1 MPLTS
6 AFPDTESSVVMTVS
20 QLNARIKGLLEANF
34 PYVWV
39 RGEISN
45 LRIAGSGHAYFTL
58 KDKNSQIR
66 TVMFKSQ
73 FLRLKFRP
81 EDGMAV
87 LCQGRLSVYEA
98 RGEYQ
103 IIADILEPEGLG
115 ALQLA
120 FEQLKEKLQKE
131 GLFDSQRKRPLP
143 LRPQRVALITSATGA
158 AVRDMLKIFQCC
170 PYPLTVTLLPVRV
183 QGDEAAPEIV
193 RALETVS
200 LLRDTFGWDVVLV
213 GRGGGSLEDLWPFN
227 EEMTARA
234 IASCA
239 VPVISAV
246 GHEIDVTIA
255 DMVAD
260 FRAPTPTAAAQWV
273 VDRLIEVERRLNDQ
287 AKRLRT
293 AWTLQLERLRTR
305 LTHTESRLID
315 PRRRLVDWRLA
326 VDDRLERLV
335 RAMNQQLYLWRMRS
349 LHATQRL
356 RQGNPK
362 KRLLD
367 AQGRLELLSRRLL
380 GAHLQA
386 LERRRFQVCSV
397 AAQLESLSPAS
408 ILARGYSLTFKMP
421 ENILIRQASQV
432 QPGDM
437 VRIQV
442 AQGHMNARVLEIFES
457 PISGDNV
464 SEPSSKGLDLH
475 GP

>member
-1 MPLTS
+1 MPVISPFATT
-6 AFPDTESSVVMTVS
+6 ASSVVMTVS

-45 LRIAGSGHAYFTL
+45 LRIPVSGHAYFTL

-66 TVMFKSQ
+66 AVMFRGQ
-73 FLRLKFRP
+73 FGRLKFRP

-87 LCQGRLSVYEA
+87 LCQGRLSVYEP

-120 FEQLKEKLQKE
+120 FEQLKEKLDKE
-131 GLFDSQRKRPLP
+131 GLLDASRKRPLP
-143 LRPQRVALITSATGA
+143 VRPQRIAVITSATGA
-158 AVRDMLKIFQCC
+158 AVRDILKVFQRC

-183 QGDEAAPEIV
+183 QGEEAAPEIV
-193 RALETVS
+193 QALRAVS
-200 LLRDTFGWDVVLV
+200 TLKDVFRWDVVLV

-234 IASCA
+234 IAHCT

-260 FRAPTPTAAAQWV
+260 WRAPTPTAAAQWV
-273 VDRLIEVERRLNDQ
+273 VNRLEEVERQLDDH
-287 AKRLRT
+287 AKRLRA
-293 AWTLQLERLRTR
+293 AWIARLERARTR
-305 LTHTESRLID
+305 LAHAEARLID

-335 RAMNQQLYLWRMRS
+335 RAMTHRLRVWHMRS
-349 LHATQRL
+349 MHATQRL
-356 RQGNPK
+356 QQVHPQ
-362 KRLLD
+362 KRLVDLRTRLD
-367 AQGRLELLSRRLL
+367 LLSRRMLAENFRVMERL
-380 GAHLQA
+380 RLQ
-386 LERRRFQVCSV
+386 LE
-397 AAQLESLSPAS
+397 AASARLESLSPLG
-408 ILARGYSLTFKMP
+408 ILARGYSLTFKLP
-421 ENILIRQASQV
+421 EKILVRRTSQV
-432 QPGDM
+432 RPGDM
-437 VRIQV
+437 VRIQLAEGQV
-442 AQGHMNARVLEIFES
+442 KARVMEINQELLADLYV
-457 PISGDNV
+457 PK
-464 SEPSSKGLDLH
+464 PS
-475 GP
+475 

>member
-6 AFPDTESSVVMTVS
+6 AFPATQSSVVMTVS

-45 LRIAGSGHAYFTL
+45 LRIPASGHAYFTL

-66 TVMFKSQ
+66 TVMFRAQYS
-73 FLRLKFRP
+73 RLKFRP

-120 FEQLKEKLQKE
+120 FEQLKEKLQQE

-143 LRPQRVALITSATGA
+143 LRPQRVALITSSTGA
-158 AVRDMLKIFQCC
+158 AVRDMLKIFQRC

-183 QGDEAAPEIV
+183 QGEEAAPEIA

-234 IASCA
+234 IAACA

-273 VDRLIEVERRLNDQ
+273 VDRLTEVERRLNDL

-293 AWTLQLERLRTR
+293 AWTVQLERLRMQ

-335 RAMNQQLYLWRMRS
+335 RAMNHRLHLWRIRF

-356 RQGNPK
+356 RQVHPQ

-367 AQGRLELLSRRLL
+367 ERARLELLSRRLVE
-380 GAHLQA
+380 AHLRA
-386 LERRRFQVCSV
+386 LERRRLQVRAV
-397 AAQLESLSPAS
+397 AAQLESLSPVG
-408 ILARGYSLTFKMP
+408 ILARGYSLTFKVP

-442 AQGHMNARVLEIFES
+442 AQGHMNARVLETFEG
-457 PISGDNV
+457 PFPGDNV
-464 SEPSSKGLDLH
+464 SDPSQ
-475 GP
+475 

>member
-1 MPLTS
+1 MPVISPFATT
-6 AFPDTESSVVMTVS
+6 ASSVVMTVS

-45 LRIAGSGHAYFTL
+45 LRIPVSGHAYFTL

-66 TVMFKSQ
+66 AVMFRGQ
-73 FLRLKFRP
+73 FARLKFRP

-87 LCQGRLSVYEA
+87 LCQGRLSVYEP

-120 FEQLKEKLQKE
+120 FEQLKEKLDKE
-131 GLFDSQRKRPLP
+131 GLFDASRKRPLP
-143 LRPQRVALITSATGA
+143 VRPQRIAVITSATGA
-158 AVRDMLKIFQCC
+158 AVRDILKVFQSC

-183 QGDEAAPEIV
+183 QGEEAAPEIV
-193 RALETVS
+193 RALQAVS
-200 LLRDTFGWDVVLV
+200 TLKDVFRWDVVLV

-234 IASCA
+234 IAHCT

-260 FRAPTPTAAAQWV
+260 WRSPTPTAAAQWV
-273 VDRLIEVERRLNDQ
+273 VNRLEEVERQLDDQ
-287 AKRLRT
+287 AKRLRA
-293 AWTLQLERLRTR
+293 AWIARLEHHRTR
-305 LTHTESRLID
+305 LAHAEARLID

-335 RAMNQQLYLWRMRS
+335 RAMTHRLRVWRMRS
-349 LHATQRL
+349 MHATQRL
-356 RQGNPK
+356 QQVHPQ
-362 KRLLD
+362 KRLVDLRTRLD
-367 AQGRLELLSRRLL
+367 LLSRRMLAENFRVMERL
-380 GAHLQA
+380 RLQ
-386 LERRRFQVCSV
+386 LE
-397 AAQLESLSPAS
+397 AASARLESLSPLG
-408 ILARGYSLTFKMP
+408 ILARGYSLTFKLP
-421 ENILIRQASQV
+421 EKILVRRTSQV
-432 QPGDM
+432 CPGDM
-437 VRIQV
+437 VRIQLAEGQV
-442 AQGHMNARVLEIFES
+442 KARIMEINQE
-457 PISGDNV
+457 PLADLNV
-464 SEPSSKGLDLH
+464 PKPS
-475 GP
+475 